1 MPESQTTWWQ
11 WLLWLIGI
19 DAGGVSDEYQRS
31 ANNLPQSGWLIVAI
45 VALLLL
51 LAGVVFLY
59 LKESKTCPRPVR
71 LLLGGLRC
79 GVLLILALI
88 LIEPVLIYT
97 QTRTREA
104 TVVVAR
110 DASQSMQWRDRYLDE
125 QAAQGV
131 ARIMGRPADELTD
144 RSRGDRPTRADVLNQ
159 LLSANNFELLKQLQ
173 HRGKVQIVDFS
184 DRVVEVETRPA
195 LRDQATRDQAMGE
208 MAADSGSSSAAEIT
222 PASHSPTLPPL
233 NAEGRGSDLWLAVK
247 EMLAVNPLSSI
258 VIFTDGQHTGSED
271 PLEVADEAAAK
282 DVRLFIVGLGDPS
295 RPRNLRV
302 SNVYVRPE
310 VWPDE
315 PFEIEAVLSAQ
326 GIAGRTVQLD
336 LIEQTVAEGGQ
347 AGADRVVQRSEVLI
361 PAEGG
366 LVRTTFSHTAAQPGR
381 YLYSVRAEQIADE
394 SDEDD
399 NRLASTPVEV
409 LDRRKIRVLLIAGA
423 PSWEY
428 QLVERLLERDE
439 SISVSAWMQTLDRDR
454 QQAGDVPIDH
464 LPATLQELNEYHVV
478 MLFDP
483 NPEEFDEA
491 WIDMLK
497 DFAEKQSGGVLY
509 LAGPKYTGMFLTG
522 RRTSKLRDILPVR
535 LGDLGEVT
543 IANLTTTNR
552 QQWPLRVTPYNIDH
566 PIMSFYQDRQASLA
580 RWQELPGVYWSF
592 PVLGPKPTAK
602 VLLEHSDHTLR
613 DAPRP
618 LLVVGR
624 AGSANTVY
632 VGFNGTWRWRRAG
645 RQAEFFDRFWIQT
658 VRFLVES
665 RSLKGRRRGYIQ
677 TDRDYYE
684 IGDRIHVT
692 AQLQD
697 ASFQPLAL
705 PEVHASLAVGDEPPR
720 GIVLKQV
727 ANQPGEYETNVTAR
741 RTGQHVLRVVDL
753 PDTAGPEAVRIESSY
768 RVDLPTV
775 EQNQLWLNKPLLVE
789 MARRSGGKYFELD
802 QLDQLAEQV
811 PDASET
817 FEVRGRPE
825 MLWSTSLG
833 GLSTGGLLLG
843 CLVVLLGAEWG
854 VRKGFKLL

>member
-1 MPESQTTWWQ
+1 VAQSQTAWWQ

-19 DAGGVSDEYQRS
+19 DAGGVSDEYQKS
-31 ANNLPQSGWLIVAI
+31 AANLPQSGWLILAI
-45 VALLLL
+45 VALLAL

-59 LKESKTCPRPVR
+59 LRESKTCPRPVR

-79 GVLLILALI
+79 AVLLVLALI

-125 QAAQGV
+125 QAAGSV
-131 ARIMGRPADELTD
+131 AAIMGRPTEELTD
-144 RSRGDRPTRADVLNQ
+144 RTRSDRPTRADVLNQ
-159 LLSANNFELLKQLQ
+159 VLAAGDFQLLKQLQ
-173 HRGKVQIVDFS
+173 RRGKVQIVDFA

-195 LRDQATRDQAMGE
+195 IRDEDAGQLDAGDTA
-208 MAADSGSSSAAEIT
+208 SAAPQVT
-222 PASHSPTLPPL
+222 PTAHSPTLPPL
-233 NAEGRGSDLWLAVK
+233 NAQGRGSDLWLAVK

-271 PLEVADEAAAK
+271 PLEAADEAAAK

-295 RPRNLRV
+295 PPRNLRV
-302 SNVYVRPE
+302 ANVYVRPE

-326 GIAGRTVQLD
+326 GIAGRNVRLD
-336 LIEQTVAEGGQ
+336 LIEQTVSEGGQ
-347 AGADRVVQRSEVLI
+347 PGADRVVQRSEVLI
-361 PAEGG
+361 PPEGG
-366 LVRTTFSHTAAQPGR
+366 LVRTTFSHTASRPGR
-381 YLYSVRAEQIADE
+381 YLYSVQAEQIANE

-428 QLVERLLERDE
+428 QLVERLLERDD

-454 QQAGDVPIDH
+454 EQAGNEPIAT
-464 LPATLQELNEYHVV
+464 LPATPEELNEYHVV

-509 LAGPKYTGMFLTG
+509 LAGPKYTGMFLTS
-522 RRTSKLRDILPVR
+522 RRTRGLRDILPVR

-543 IANLTTTNR
+543 IANLTSTNR
-552 QQWPLRVTPYNIDH
+552 QQWPLRVVPYNIDH
-566 PIMSFYQDRQASLA
+566 AIMSFYQDRQASLA

-592 PVLGPKPTAK
+592 PVLGPKPTAQ
-602 VLLEHSDHTLR
+602 VLIEHSDHTLR

-624 AGSANTVY
+624 AGSANTVWL
-632 VGFNGTWRWRRAG
+632 GFNGTWRWRRAG

-684 IGDRIHVT
+684 IGDRINVT
-692 AQLQD
+692 ARLQD

-720 GIVLKQV
+720 GVTLKQV
-727 ANQPGEYETNVTAR
+727 ANQPGEYEATITAR
-741 RTGQHVLRVVDL
+741 RTGQHVLKVVDL

-775 EQNQLWLNKPLLVE
+775 EQNQLWLNKRLLVE
-789 MARRSGGKYFELD
+789 MARRSGGRYFELNE
-802 QLDQLAEQV
+802 LDQLAEEV

-825 MLWSTSLG
+825 MLWSTNLG

-854 VRKGFKLL
+854 LRKGFKLL